1 MRVRVCLSLVCLAAA
16 AAAFPQEHPSRSLYD
31 RPGGAY
37 PIAAVVDDF
46 VERLLVNQVLHPP
59 QPMLGQPAPAFELR
73 DVRGGTVSLASLRGR
88 FLVLHF
94 GASW

>member
-1 MRVRVCLSLVCLAAA
+1 MRAKNQAWRTALAGAWLAAA
-16 AAAFPQEHPSRSLYD
+16 GVAAEGS
-31 RPGGAY
+31 
-37 PIAAVVDDF
+37 
-46 VERLLVNQVLHPP
+46 PP
-59 QPMLGQPAPAFELR
+59 PPPMLGQAAPPFELR

>member
-1 MRVRVCLSLVCLAAA
+1 MPTRYRTWRTALAGAWLAVAEAAA
-16 AAAFPQEHPSRSLYD
+16 AGSP
-31 RPGGAY
+31 
-37 PIAAVVDDF
+37 
-46 VERLLVNQVLHPP
+46 PP

-73 DVRGGTVSLASLRGR
+73 DLRGGTVSLASLRGR